1 MATKK
6 KGTSETVN
14 RARLSRR
21 SFLGGALTATGAAGL
36 VLAGCGGGGEEKAGT
51 PQAAGTVTGEPK
63 RGGTIRYPVTT
74 PVLSLDPNT
83 TEGVSVAPYLYSYVV
98 QPTDWHKPDETIGDL
113 AESWETPTEV
123 DWIFHLRGDAIFQDL
138 PPASGRPVVAEDII
152 KSIDRYRGMPGAS
165 TAWDQWTERYAAPD
179 PRTFTILTKKPY
191 GYLLMD
197 LGSPLTAIMPIE
209 AVEEFGDLKSH
220 AIGSGPFM
228 VKTYE
233 RNQGLQVVRNPTY
246 YHDYPYIDEFDIK
259 VLPDEASIQ
268 AAFRAGSL
276 DVYMAT
282 DKLKA
287 DTVRSV
293 GGTSIQTFL
302 DRIYTVFE
310 LNATRVEAFKDA
322 RVREAID
329 LALDRQAMIDRLYF
343 GDAELAGPVPPLWP
357 AALPKEEVA
366 QAYQRDVG
374 KAKQLLSAAGHEN
387 LSFVL
392 NFGNYSNVAD
402 LAAIIKSNLADAGI
416 TANLEPGELGSWL
429 ANLTAGNFE
438 STAFIH
444 LRYLSD
450 YIQINW
456 HHSHGWA
463 RTEQGYLGVDDDAV
477 DSMLDQ
483 INGTID
489 LQARIK
495 LEQDA
500 QRLIL
505 KRHGPT
511 LVLYEPYGYWCS
523 YDYIK
528 GYTPTAYGFGLY
540 KYDFWI
546 DKG

>member
-1 MATKK
+1 
-6 KGTSETVN
+6 
-14 RARLSRR
+14 
-21 SFLGGALTATGAAGL
+21 
-36 VLAGCGGGGEEKAGT
+36 
-51 PQAAGTVTGEPK
+51 
-63 RGGTIRYPVTT
+63 
-74 PVLSLDPNT
+74 
-83 TEGVSVAPYLYSYVV
+83 
-98 QPTDWHKPDETIGDL
+98 
-113 AESWETPTEV
+113 
-123 DWIFHLRGDAIFQDL
+123 
-138 PPASGRPVVAEDII
+138 VVAEDIV
-152 KSIDRYRGMPGAS
+152 KSIDRYRSMPGAN
-165 TAWDQWTERYAAPD
+165 TAWDQWTERYEAPD

-191 GYLLMD
+191 GYMLMD

-209 AVEEFGDLKSH
+209 AVDEFGDLKSH
-220 AIGSGPFM
+220 AVGSGPYT
-228 VKTYE
+228 VKTYD
-233 RNQGLQVVRNPTY
+233 RNQGLELVRNPTY
-246 YHDYPYIDEFDIK
+246 YHDFPYVDEFDIK
-259 VLPDEASIQ
+259 VLPDAASIQ
-268 AAFRAGSL
+268 AAFRAGNL
-276 DVYMAT
+276 DVYLAT

-287 DTVRSV
+287 DTVANV
-293 GGTSIQTFL
+293 GGTSTQKFL

-310 LNATRVEAFKDA
+310 LNATKVEAFKDE

-329 LALDRQAMIDRLYF
+329 LALNRQAMIDKLYF

-366 QAYQRDVG
+366 QAYQRDVT
-374 KAKQLLSAAGHEN
+374 KAKQLLSAAGQEN

-392 NFGNYSNVAD
+392 SFGSNYLNSAD

-416 TANLEPGELGSWL
+416 TVNLKPGELGTWL
-429 ANLTAGNFE
+429 ADLTAGNFE

-450 YIQINW
+450 FIQINW

-463 RTEQGYLGVDDDAV
+463 RTQEGYLGVDDDVV

-489 LQARIK
+489 EQARIK
-495 LEQDA
+495 LEQEA

-511 LVLYEPYGYWCS
+511 LVLNEPYGYWCS

-528 GYTPTAYGFGLY
+528 GYTPTAYGFGEF
-540 KYDFWI
+540 KYDYWI

>member
-1 MATKK
+1 MLKR
-6 KGTSETVN
+6 V
-14 RARLSRR
+14 RVPRR
-21 SFLGGALTATGAAGL
+21 RFLGGALAATGVAGL
-36 VLAGCGGGGEEKAGT
+36 VLAGCGGGQQEKEGT
-51 PQAAGTVTGEPK
+51 PQGTGIATGQPK

-74 PVLSLDPNT
+74 PILSLDPNT
-83 TEGVSVAPYLYSYVV
+83 TEGVLLAPYLYSYVV
-98 QPTDWHKPDETIGDL
+98 HATDWHQPDTIGDL

-123 DWIFHLRGDAIFQDL
+123 DWIFHIRGDAVFQNL
-138 PPASGRPVVAEDII
+138 PPANGRPVVAEDIV
-152 KSIDRYRGMPGAS
+152 KSIDRYRSTPGAS
-165 TAWDQWTERYAAPD
+165 TSWDQWTERYQAPD

-191 GYLLMD
+191 GYMLMD

-209 AVEEFGDLKSH
+209 AVEQFGDLKSN
-220 AIGSGPFM
+220 AVGSGPYM
-228 VKTYE
+228 VKTYS
-233 RNQGLQVVRNPTY
+233 RDQGLDLLRNPTY
-246 YHDYPYIDEFDIK
+246 YHEFPYVDEFDIR
-259 VLPDEASIQ
+259 VLPDESSIQ
-268 AAFRAGSL
+268 AAFRAGNL
-276 DVYMAT
+276 DVYVAT

-287 DTVRSV
+287 DTVRNV
-293 GGTSIQTFL
+293 GGTTTQSFL

-310 LNATRVEAFKDA
+310 LNATRVEAFKDQ

-329 LALDRQAMIDRLYF
+329 LALDRQAMIDKLYF

-366 QAYQRDVG
+366 QAYKRDVAT
-374 KAKQLLSAAGHEN
+374 AKQLLSAAAQEN
-387 LSFVL
+387 LSFEL
-392 NFGNYSNVAD
+392 SFPASYFNVAD
-402 LAAIIKSNLADAGI
+402 LASIIKANLADAGI
-416 TANLEPGELGSWL
+416 TVNLKAGELGAWITDL
-429 ANLTAGNFE
+429 MGANFE
-438 STAFIH
+438 STTFIH

-463 RTEQGYLGVDDDAV
+463 RTPQGYLGIDDDVV

-489 LQARIK
+489 VEARIK

-511 LVLYEPYGYWCS
+511 LMLYEPDGYWS
-523 YDYIK
+523 AYDYIK
-528 GYTPTAYGFGLY
+528 GYTPTAYPFGLY
-540 KYDFWI
+540 RYDYWI

>member
-1 MATKK
+1 MLR
-6 KGTSETVN
+6 

-21 SFLGGALTATGAAGL
+21 SFLGGALAATGATGL
-36 VLAGCGGGGEEKAGT
+36 VLVGCGGGEEEKEGT
-51 PQAAGTVTGEPK
+51 PQAGGTVTGEPK

-83 TEGVSVAPYLYSYVV
+83 TEGVSVAPYFYSYVV
-98 QPTDWHKPDETIGDL
+98 HATDWHTPDETIGDL

-123 DWIFHLRGDAIFQDL
+123 DWIFKIRGDAVFQDL
-138 PPASGRPVVAEDII
+138 PPANGRPVVAEDIV

-165 TAWDQWTERYAAPD
+165 TAWDQWTERYQAPD
-179 PRTFTILTKKPY
+179 AHTFTILTKKPY
-191 GYLLMD
+191 GYMLMD

-209 AVEEFGDLKSH
+209 AVDEFGDLKNN
-220 AIGSGPFM
+220 AVGSGPYA
-228 VKTYE
+228 VKAYD
-233 RNQGLQVVRNPTY
+233 RNQGLELVRNPTY
-246 YHDYPYIDEFDIK
+246 YHDFPYVDGFDIK

-276 DVYMAT
+276 DVYLAT

-287 DTVRSV
+287 DTVANV
-293 GGTSIQTFL
+293 GGTSIQKFL
-302 DRIYTVFE
+302 DRVYTVFE
-310 LNATRVEAFKDA
+310 MNATRIEAFKDE

-329 LALDRQAMIDRLYF
+329 LALDRQSMIDRLYF

-366 QAYQRDVG
+366 QAYQRDVE
-374 KAKQLLSAAGHEN
+374 KAKQLLSAAGQEN
-387 LSFVL
+387 LSFAL
-392 NFGNYSNVAD
+392 SFGNYGNSAD
-402 LAAIIKSNLADAGI
+402 LSAIIKSNLADAGI
-416 TANLEPGELGSWL
+416 TVNLKPGELGTWL
-429 ANLTAGNFE
+429 ADLTGGNFE
-438 STAFIH
+438 STAFTH

-463 RTEQGYLGVDDDAV
+463 RTPQGYLGVDDDVV

-489 LQARIK
+489 LQARTK
-495 LEQDA
+495 LEQEA

-511 LVLYEPYGYWCS
+511 LVLNEPYGYWCS

-528 GYTPTAYGFGLY
+528 GYTPTAYGFGMY
-540 KYDFWI
+540 KYDYWI

>member
-6 KGTSETVN
+6 KGASGMLK

-21 SFLGGALTATGAAGL
+21 SFLGGALAATGAAGL
-36 VLAGCGGGGEEKAGT
+36 VLAGCGGEKEKEGT
-51 PQAAGTVTGEPK
+51 PQAVETVTGKPK

-74 PVLSLDPNT
+74 PILSLDPNT
-83 TEGVSVAPYLYSYVV
+83 TEGVSVAPYFYSYVV
-98 QPTDWHKPDETIGDL
+98 HVTDWHKPDENIGDL

-123 DWIFHLRGDAIFQDL
+123 DWIFKLRGDAVFQDL
-138 PPASGRPVVAEDII
+138 PPASGRPVVAEDIV
-152 KSIDRYRGMPGAS
+152 KSIDRYRSMPGAN
-165 TAWDQWTERYAAPD
+165 TAWDQWTERYGAPD

-191 GYLLMD
+191 GYLLYD

-209 AVEEFGDLKSH
+209 AVDEFGDLKTH
-220 AIGSGPFM
+220 AIGSGPYM
-228 VKTYE
+228 LKTYS
-233 RNQGLQVVRNPTY
+233 RDQGLQVVRNPTY
-246 YHDYPYIDEFDIK
+246 YHDFPYIDEFDIK

-268 AAFRAGSL
+268 AAFRAGNL

-287 DTVRSV
+287 DTVRNVS
-293 GGTSIQTFL
+293 GTSTQKFL

-310 LNATRVEAFKDA
+310 LNATRVEAFKDQ

-329 LALDRQAMIDRLYF
+329 LALDRQAMIDKLYF
-343 GDAELAGPVPPLWP
+343 GDAELAGPVPPLWA

-374 KAKQLLSAAGHEN
+374 KAKQLLSAAGQEN

-392 NFGNYSNVAD
+392 SFGNYSNCAD

-416 TANLEPGELGSWL
+416 MVNLKPGELGTWL
-429 ANLTAGNFE
+429 ADLGAGNFE

-450 YIQINW
+450 FIQINW

-463 RTEQGYLGVDDDAV
+463 RTQEGYLGVDDAEV

-483 INGTID
+483 VNGTID
-489 LQARIK
+489 VQARIK
-495 LEQDA
+495 LEQDV
-500 QRLIL
+500 QRLVL

-511 LVLYEPYGYWCS
+511 LVLYEPYGYWCA

-528 GYTPTAYGFGLY
+528 GYTPTSYGFGLY
-540 KYDFWI
+540 KYDYWI